1 MHLINCITFH
11 FYWLVAVFVLSFSR
25 NENECKALEFWS
37 STTTQHSLFFIPF
50 ALSLTS
56 LVFYSHS
63 LAWDKNWNYYIVQQN
78 RNTLKFPSLQF
89 FFQFSLDSSQ
99 ASLCKTIEW
108 SFKCTKLFVARTS
121 LHRASN
127 AFHFTLFKFH
137 STFFSL
143 SSFSSV
149 SLLNDVE
156 SWKSIFSFSLKFYEK
171 MKFSSVLL
179 IQLHPV
185 WKWHGEIL
193 TRSRNRKNANYCW
206 LRIHFISKKTSRE
219 IHSYW
224 KVVWSRKILW
234 FPNENE
240 RKKCFR
246 LFCVFAC
253 SIIKDIVVV

>member
-11 FYWLVAVFVLSFSR
+11 FYWLVAVFILSFSR

-137 STFFSL
+137 STFFFSL
-143 SSFSSV
+143 FFLFGVSSKWCWVMKIDFFFF
-149 SLLNDVE
+149 VE
-156 SWKSIFSFSLKFYEK
+156 ILWENEIQFSFTNSIASSLEMAWRNFNKVEK
-171 MKFSSVLL
+171 S
-179 IQLHPV
+179 
-185 WKWHGEIL
+185 
-193 TRSRNRKNANYCW
+193 
-206 LRIHFISKKTSRE
+206 
-219 IHSYW
+219 
-224 KVVWSRKILW
+224 
-234 FPNENE
+234 
-240 RKKCFR
+240 
-246 LFCVFAC
+246 
-253 SIIKDIVVV
+253 